1 MSLLPYE
8 LTLVAAYMGRQ
19 RVIGNQGNLP
29 WPRIETESAIFRAIT
44 LNSIVIMG
52 RVTWEAI
59 IRRNGHPLRGRT
71 SIVLSRSDIEDQGC
85 IPAFSIDDVFRVI
98 EDCREE
104 EQKVFVI
111 GGAQVYQA
119 FLPYA
124 TRMLI
129 SRIVHKRGIVP
140 PGDTY
145 FPCFNK
151 KEFKVERRPNSGW
164 ERGCKVVLEE
174 RKRSMSV

>member
-19 RVIGNQGNLP
+19 RIIGNQGDLP
-29 WPRIETESAIFRAIT
+29 WPRIETDTALFRAIT

-71 SIVLSRSDIEDQGC
+71 SIVLSRGDIEDQGC
-85 IPAFSIDDVFRVI
+85 IPAFSIEDVFRVI

-111 GGAQVYQA
+111 GGAQIHQA
-119 FLPYA
+119 FLPYT

-129 SRIVHKRGIVP
+129 SRLVHWRGMLF

-151 KEFKVERRPNSGW
+151 QEFKVVRRRSSGW
-164 ERGCKVVLEE
+164 ERGCRVVLEE
-174 RKRSMSV
+174 RRRSMSV